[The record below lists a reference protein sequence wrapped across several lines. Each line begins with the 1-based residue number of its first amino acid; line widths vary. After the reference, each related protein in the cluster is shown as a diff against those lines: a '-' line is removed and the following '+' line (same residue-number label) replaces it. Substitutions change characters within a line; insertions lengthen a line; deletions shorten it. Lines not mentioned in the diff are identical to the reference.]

1 MIINVEL
8 IYVVAGMM
16 GLDVVSGTLAAAYRH
31 ELNSRIAR
39 EGLFHKAG
47 FTCLVAL
54 AIFLEWAQFEVPEI
68 GLQIPTTLAVSV
80 LIITI
85 ELQSVLENIARLFP
99 DDIARKIVELFHLD
113 GEKFDYLYPEIP
125 FFSTP
130 DENSVE
136 NPEGE

>member
-8 IYVVAGMM
+8 IYVVTGMM
-16 GLDVVSGTLAAAYRH
+16 TLDVVSGTLAAAYRH

-54 AIFLEWAQFEVPEI
+54 AIFLEWAQYEVPEI

-80 LIITI
+80 FIITI

-99 DDIARKIVELFHLD
+99 DNIARKIVELFHFD

-125 FFSTP
+125 FSTP
-130 DENSVE
+130 DENFVE
-136 NPEGE
+136 NPEDE

>member
-1 MIINVEL
+1 MIINAEL

-16 GLDVVSGTLAAAYRH
+16 ALDVVSGTLAAAYRH

-54 AIFLEWAQFEVPEI
+54 AIFLEWAQYEVPEI
-68 GLQIPTTLAVSV
+68 GLQVPTTLAVSIF
-80 LIITI
+80 IITI

-99 DDIARKIVELFHLD
+99 DNIARKIVELFHFD
-113 GEKFDYLYPEIP
+113 GDKFDYLYQEIP
-125 FFSTP
+125 FSTP
-130 DENSVE
+130 VDNSVE
-136 NPEGE
+136 KSEGE

>member
-1 MIINVEL
+1 MIINTEL
-8 IYVVAGMM
+8 IYIVAGMM
-16 GLDVVSGTLAAAYRH
+16 ILDVVSGTLAAAYRH

-47 FTCLVAL
+47 FACLVAL
-54 AIFLEWAQFEVPEI
+54 SIFLEWAQYEVPEI

-80 LIITI
+80 FIITI

-99 DDIARKIVELFHLD
+99 DNIARKIVELFHFD

-125 FFSTP
+125 FSTP

-136 NPEGE
+136 NPEDE